1 MIIQSTGMT
10 GKLVAEMG
18 ASKEGA
24 PLGWGITV
32 EGQHLELGLNVEG
45 VPLEWGTTVE
55 GKHLG

>member
-10 GKLVAEMG
+10 GKLVAEIG

-24 PLGWGITV
+24 PLGWETTVEVEHPEWGITV
-32 EGQHLELGLNVEG
+32 EVEH
-45 VPLEWGTTVE
+45 LEWGTTVE